1 MKWVPMMSFLAN
13 LRITK
18 KLVGAFALIIA
29 VMIGTSTVV
38 WHRISFIQDSSR
50 WTMHSHEVLETLS
63 NVMAAMIDQETGL
76 RGYLVSGDETFLGP
90 YHNGQDAYKVAF
102 AHLKL
107 LTADNAPQQA
117 RLDEIDRFATTWVS
131 KVAEHE
137 IALMRKPET
146 RDEARATESSGAGKT
161 SMDGMRAKVAEAAK
175 VERDLLAKRSIAQE
189 EAFSASRAFSLGGG
203 ILSLLLAGI
212 ACYFLTAGI
221 GRPIMAITSTMCRL
235 AEGDLSV
242 EVPARGRTDEVGD
255 MARAVEVFK
264 QNGIKAARLA
274 AEKDKERAAKE
285 QRAQLLDTLTRAFEA
300 KTAELVGQVSAGATE
315 LQATAQ
321 AMTGSASQATQQ
333 ATNVAAAAE
342 QASANVQTVAAAA
355 EELASSVGEI
365 SRQVAQ
371 SAKIAAKAKEDAE
384 RTDSVVQELAEGAQ
398 RIGEVVGLISNI
410 AGQTNLLALNATI
423 EAARAGD
430 AGKGF
435 AVVASEVKS
444 LATQTARA
452 TEDIGRQIAQIQ
464 NATTNAVDS
473 IRGVGRTIVEISEIA
488 ATIAAAVEEQGSAT
502 QEIARN
508 VQQAAT
514 GTQEVSSNIVGVSQ
528 VANDTGAAATQ
539 VLGAASELSRQA
551 EQLRSEVGLYVS
563 GVKAA

>member
-1 MKWVPMMSFLAN
+1 
-13 LRITK
+13 
-18 KLVGAFALIIA
+18 
-29 VMIGTSTVV
+29 
-38 WHRISFIQDSSR
+38 
-50 WTMHSHEVLETLS
+50 
-63 NVMAAMIDQETGL
+63 
-76 RGYLVSGDETFLGP
+76 
-90 YHNGQDAYKVAF
+90 
-102 AHLKL
+102 
-107 LTADNAPQQA
+107 
-117 RLDEIDRFATTWVS
+117 
-131 KVAEHE
+131 
-137 IALMRKPET
+137 
-146 RDEARATESSGAGKT
+146 
-161 SMDGMRAKVAEAAK
+161 
-175 VERDLLAKRSIAQE
+175 
-189 EAFSASRAFSLGGG
+189 
-203 ILSLLLAGI
+203 
-212 ACYFLTAGI
+212 
-221 GRPIMAITSTMCRL
+221 MCRL

-264 QNGIKAARLA
+264 QNGIQAARLA

-452 TEDIGRQIAQIQ
+452 TRKLP
-464 NATTNAVDS
+464 ATCS
-473 IRGVGRTIVEISEIA
+473 RPQR
-488 ATIAAAVEEQGSAT
+488 
-502 QEIARN
+502 ARRRFRL
-508 VQQAAT
+508 T
-514 GTQEVSSNIVGVSQ
+514 
-528 VANDTGAAATQ
+528 
-539 VLGAASELSRQA
+539 
-551 EQLRSEVGLYVS
+551 
-563 GVKAA
+563 